1 MYFSLSMARTEADR
15 TYSLLDE
22 QLAVAIRSPSQAA
35 RAIRIFAICCVA
47 VTIAQIGYSVYT
59 NLAFVLAGPP
69 GLPLIVIGTIIAAI
83 VVGAV
88 SLPLLYRWNSLG
100 WYLAVGLF
108 TFEGSFIL
116 LLGNRYL
123 FFGEPFSL
131 TDLADTFLQ
140 SQLILEIVIALFAC
154 CLPLL
159 LCWRSS
165 VRRAFGVR
173 SSRAVEVLVS
183 ALALRILFFVVTYV
197 LYQG

>member
-1 MYFSLSMARTEADR
+1 MVEVRAA
-15 TYSLLDE
+15 
-22 QLAVAIRSPSQAA
+22 SQAV

-59 NLAFVLAGPP
+59 NLSFALAGPP
-69 GLPLIVIGTIIAAI
+69 GLPLIVIGTIVTAI

-88 SLPLLYRWNSLG
+88 SIPLLYRWKSLG

-131 TDLADTFLQ
+131 MDLADTFLE

-159 LCWRSS
+159 LCWRST
-165 VRRAFGVR
+165 VRRAFRVR
-173 SSRAVEVLVS
+173 SSRAVGVLTS
-183 ALALRILFFVVTYV
+183 ALALRVLFFVTTYV
-197 LYQG
+197 LYRG